1 MMWGGDDEDDLLA
14 GQEELVGHSA
24 RVPISLVV
32 DGVEAGCPVNAAG
45 AA

>member
-1 MMWGGDDEDDLLA
+1 LLA

-32 DGVEAGCPVNAAG
+32 DGVEAG
-45 AA
+45 